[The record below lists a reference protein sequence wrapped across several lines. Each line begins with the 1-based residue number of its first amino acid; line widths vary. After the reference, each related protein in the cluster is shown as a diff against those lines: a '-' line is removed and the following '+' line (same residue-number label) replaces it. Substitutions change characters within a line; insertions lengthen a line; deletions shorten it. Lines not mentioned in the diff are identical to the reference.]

1 MTYARKVDANQP
13 EIVKAF
19 RECGASVLP
28 LHRVGKG
35 CPDLLIGRSKAETFL
50 AEIKDGSKPPS
61 RRKLRDT
68 QEEFRAS
75 WRGRVE
81 VVTSVDDVL
90 RIMGARG

>member
-35 CPDLLIGRSKAETFL
+35 CPDLLVAKGETFL
-50 AEIKDGSKPPS
+50 AEIKDGSKRPS
-61 RRKLRDT
+61 ARKLRDT
-68 QEEFRAS
+68 QEDFRAS

-81 VVTSVDDVL
+81 IVESVDDVL
-90 RIMGARG
+90 RIMGART